1 MVWME
6 REKGVSV
13 KELAERLHEKTL
25 LDDGSLIKRREY
37 VEV

>member
-6 REKGVSV
+6 RDIGTFV